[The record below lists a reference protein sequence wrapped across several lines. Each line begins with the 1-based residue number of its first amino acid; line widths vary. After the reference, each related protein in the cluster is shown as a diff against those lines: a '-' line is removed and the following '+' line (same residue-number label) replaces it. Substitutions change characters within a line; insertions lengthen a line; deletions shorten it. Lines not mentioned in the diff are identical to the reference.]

1 MSGVSASTTTVPRS
15 PPVMLEEALLPLESF
30 IVAPPAVVSIE
41 ETDRSL
47 EAVSPE
53 ATVVEK
59 TIPVEPEPLA

>member
-1 MSGVSASTTTVPRS
+1 
-15 PPVMLEEALLPLESF
+15 MLEEALLPLESF